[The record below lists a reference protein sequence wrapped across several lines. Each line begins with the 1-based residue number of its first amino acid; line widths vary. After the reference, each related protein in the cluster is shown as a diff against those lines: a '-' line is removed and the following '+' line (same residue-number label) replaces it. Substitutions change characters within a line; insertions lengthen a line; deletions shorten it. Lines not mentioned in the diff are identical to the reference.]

1 MHFTSFTVPFVKN
14 TLQKSHGTTSFL
26 EAQKKRRK
34 KETILDLEGA
44 KKKKKKKKKQVSRLQ
59 FFDFQNRFLISMLF
73 KKKKNLVFNG
83 KIR

>member
-44 KKKKKKKKKQVSRLQ
+44 KKKKKKKKKTSVEATVFRFPKSI
-59 FFDFQNRFLISMLF
+59 FDFHAF
-73 KKKKNLVFNG
+73 
-83 KIR
+83 